1 MISLNEAASQ
11 LAAADD
17 ILVLSHQFPDGDTLG
32 SNAALC
38 RALRKLGK
46 HTRFAC
52 TNEVGKKFQ
61 YLFHGMETQE
71 FEPKFIVSVDIADV
85 QLFGSGIASYADQV
99 DLCIDHHKSNVHFA
113 KASYVD
119 SAAAATCEIIYD
131 LIALLGVKPDSA
143 MADCIYTGIVTD
155 TGCFKYT
162 NVTPR
167 TFRIAAELMEIGIHA
182 ADINRVMF
190 DTKSLARLELEQRV
204 IESLSFYFNGHC
216 AVAQISQKMIQQ
228 TGATDDDVDGISG
241 IPRQIEGVQIGVFIR
256 EKQDGAYKI
265 SVRSHASIDASAICA
280 KFGGGGHHSAAGCTI
295 QEPLDEVKAK
305 LVQAAG
311 EALSKA
317 PKKLKKGSSK
327 SL

>member
-1 MISLNEAASQ
+1 MISLNEVADQ

-46 HTRFAC
+46 RTRFAC
-52 TNEVGKKFQ
+52 TNAVSKKYE
-61 YLFHGMETQE
+61 YLFSGMEIQE

-85 QLFGSGIASYADQV
+85 QLFGSGIASYADKV

-119 SAAAATCEIIYD
+119 STAAATCEIIYD
-131 LIALLGVKPDSA
+131 LTALLGVKPDNI

-190 DTKSLARLELEQRV
+190 DTKSMARLDLEQLV
-204 IESLSFYFNGHC
+204 IESLSFYFDGRC
-216 AVAQISQKMIQQ
+216 AVGQITQEMIRE

-241 IPRQIEGVQIGVFIR
+241 LPRQIEGVQIGISIR

-265 SVRSHASIDASAICA
+265 SVRTHSSIDASAICA
-280 KFGGGGHHSAAGCTI
+280 KFGGGGHRSAAGCTI
-295 QEPLDEVKAK
+295 QEPLDDVKAK
-305 LVQAAG
+305 IVQAAG
-311 EALSKA
+311 EVFSKA